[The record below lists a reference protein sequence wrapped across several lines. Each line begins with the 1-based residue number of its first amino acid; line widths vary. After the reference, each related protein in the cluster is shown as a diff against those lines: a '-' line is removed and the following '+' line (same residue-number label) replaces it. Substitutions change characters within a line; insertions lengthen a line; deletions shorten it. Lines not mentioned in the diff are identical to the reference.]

1 MAWSKAMARK
11 KIEFRPDPT
20 GHNWAD
26 KLRLT
31 PLQRKSVLKWML
43 YSAVCVAGLVLQDSM
58 LARLRLFGGC
68 FDVTP
73 ALIVLI
79 CVLEGSENG
88 SLFALLASMVYV
100 FSGTGQGHYCIAML
114 TLAAVLATAF
124 RQSYLRR
131 GAGSDLICVGGAMVL
146 YEMAVFTAGV
156 VQGLTYRARWG
167 VFLMTAIVST
177 LTAGA
182 VYALLKYIGTIGG
195 NAWKE

>member
-1 MAWSKAMARK
+1 MARK

-100 FSGTGQGHYCIAML
+100 FSGTGQGHYRIAML

>member
-1 MAWSKAMARK
+1 MARK

-31 PLQRKSVLKWML
+31 PLQRKSVLKWLL

>member
-1 MAWSKAMARK
+1 MARK
-11 KIEFRPDPT
+11 KSEFRPDPT

-156 VQGLTYRARWG
+156 VQGLTYRGRWG
-167 VFLMTAIVST
+167 VFLMTAIIST

>member
-1 MAWSKAMARK
+1 
-11 KIEFRPDPT
+11 
-20 GHNWAD
+20 
-26 KLRLT
+26 
-31 PLQRKSVLKWML
+31 ML

-156 VQGLTYRARWG
+156 LQGLTYRARWG

>member
-1 MAWSKAMARK
+1 MARK

-73 ALIVLI
+73 PLIVLI

-156 VQGLTYRARWG
+156 VQGLTYRGRWG

-177 LTAGA
+177 LAAGA

>member
-1 MAWSKAMARK
+1 MARK

-146 YEMAVFTAGV
+146 YEMAVFTAGL
-156 VQGLTYRARWG
+156 VQGLTYRGRWG

>member
-1 MAWSKAMARK
+1 MARK

-146 YEMAVFTAGV
+146 YEMAVFTAGML
-156 VQGLTYRARWG
+156 QGLTYRARWG
-167 VFLMTAIVST
+167 VFFMTAIIST
-177 LTAGA
+177 LAAGA

>member
-1 MAWSKAMARK
+1 MARK

-131 GAGSDLICVGGAMVL
+131 GTGSDLICVGGAMVL

-156 VQGLTYRARWG
+156 VQGLTYRGRWG
-167 VFLMTAIVST
+167 VFLMTAIIST
-177 LTAGA
+177 LAAGA

>member
-1 MAWSKAMARK
+1 MARK
-11 KIEFRPDPT
+11 KYEFRPDPT
-20 GHNWAD
+20 GYDVAG
-26 KLRLT
+26 KLYLT
-31 PLQRKSVLKWML
+31 QQQRRSILKWVL
-43 YSAVCVAGLVLQDSM
+43 YSAICVAGLVLQDSM

-146 YEMAVFTAGV
+146 YEMAVFTAGML
-156 VQGLTYRARWG
+156 QGLTYRARWG
-167 VFLMTAIVST
+167 VFLMTAIIST
-177 LTAGA
+177 LAAGA
-182 VYALLKYIGTIGG
+182 VYTLLKYIGTIGG

>member
-1 MAWSKAMARK
+1 MARK

-20 GHNWAD
+20 GHDWAA

-31 PLQRKSVLKWML
+31 PLQQKALLKWVL
-43 YSAVCVAGLVLQDSM
+43 YSLVCLVGLVLQDSM

-79 CVLEGSENG
+79 CVLEGSEKG
-88 SLFALLASMVYV
+88 SMFALIGSMIYV
-100 FSGTGQGHYCIAML
+100 FSGTGQGYYCILLL
-114 TLAAVLATAF
+114 TLAAVLAASF
-124 RQSYLRR
+124 RQAYLRR
-131 GAGSDLICVGGAMVL
+131 SAGSDLICVGGAMIL
-146 YEMAVFTAGV
+146 YELGVFAMGLF
-156 VQGLTYRARWG
+156 QGLTYRSRWP
-167 VFLMTAIVST
+167 VFVMTAIVGT

-182 VYALLKYIGTIGG
+182 VYALLKHIGTIGG

>member
-1 MAWSKAMARK
+1 MARK

-131 GAGSDLICVGGAMVL
+131 GAGSDLLCVGGAMVL

-156 VQGLTYRARWG
+156 VQGLTYRGRWG
-167 VFLMTAIVST
+167 VFLMTAIIST

-182 VYALLKYIGTIGG
+182 VYALLKYIGNIGG

>member
-1 MAWSKAMARK
+1 MARK

-58 LARLRLFGGC
+58 LARLRFFGGC

-167 VFLMTAIVST
+167 VFLMTAIIST
-177 LTAGA
+177 LAAGA

>member
-1 MAWSKAMARK
+1 MARK

-167 VFLMTAIVST
+167 VFLMTAIIST

>member
-1 MAWSKAMARK
+1 MARK
-11 KIEFRPDPT
+11 KIEFRPAPK

-131 GAGSDLICVGGAMVL
+131 GAGSDLLCVGGAMVL

-156 VQGLTYRARWG
+156 VQGLTYRGRWG
-167 VFLMTAIVST
+167 VFLMTAIIST

>member
-1 MAWSKAMARK
+1 MARK

-31 PLQRKSVLKWML
+31 PLQRKTFLKWVL

-100 FSGTGQGHYCIAML
+100 FSGTGQGYYCIAML
-114 TLAAVLATAF
+114 TLTALLATVF

-131 GAGSDLICVGGAMVL
+131 GAGSDLICVGGAMML
-146 YEMAVFTAGV
+146 YEMGVFVAGML
-156 VQGLTYRARWG
+156 QGLTYRARWG
-167 VFLMTAIVST
+167 VFFMTAIIST
-177 LTAGA
+177 LAAGA

>member
-1 MAWSKAMARK
+1 MARK

-156 VQGLTYRARWG
+156 VQGLTYRGRWG
-167 VFLMTAIVST
+167 VFLMTAIIST
-177 LTAGA
+177 LAAGT

>member
-1 MAWSKAMARK
+1 MARK

-31 PLQRKSVLKWML
+31 PLQRKSVLKWLL

-131 GAGSDLICVGGAMVL
+131 GAGSDLLCVGGAMVL
-146 YEMAVFTAGV
+146 YEMAVFTAGML
-156 VQGLTYRARWG
+156 QGLTYRARWG
-167 VFLMTAIVST
+167 VFLMTAIIST

>member
-1 MAWSKAMARK
+1 MARK
-11 KIEFRPDPT
+11 KIEVRPDPT

-156 VQGLTYRARWG
+156 VQGLTYRGRWG
-167 VFLMTAIVST
+167 VFLMTAIIST
-177 LTAGA
+177 LAAGA

>member
-1 MAWSKAMARK
+1 MARK

-31 PLQRKSVLKWML
+31 PLQRKSVLKWLL

-146 YEMAVFTAGV
+146 YEMAVFTAGML
-156 VQGLTYRARWG
+156 QGLTYRGRWG
-167 VFLMTAIVST
+167 VFLMTAVIST
-177 LTAGA
+177 LAAGA

>member
-1 MAWSKAMARK
+1 MARK

-167 VFLMTAIVST
+167 VFFMTAIIST
-177 LTAGA
+177 LAAGA

>member
-1 MAWSKAMARK
+1 MARK

-79 CVLEGSENG
+79 CVQEGTENG
-88 SLFALLASMVYV
+88 SLFALLASMVYG

-131 GAGSDLICVGGAMVL
+131 GAGSALLCVGGAMVL

-156 VQGLTYRARWG
+156 VQGLTYRGRWG
-167 VFLMTAIVST
+167 VFLMTAIIST
-177 LTAGA
+177 LAAGA

>member
-1 MAWSKAMARK
+1 MARK

-20 GHNWAD
+20 GHDWAG
-26 KLRLT
+26 KLLLT
-31 PLQRKSVLKWML
+31 PLQRRALLKWLL

-156 VQGLTYRARWG
+156 VQGLTYRGRWG
-167 VFLMTAIVST
+167 VFLMTAIIST
-177 LTAGA
+177 LAAGA

>member
-1 MAWSKAMARK
+1 MARK

-26 KLRLT
+26 KLKLT
-31 PLQRKSVLKWML
+31 PLQRKSLLKWGL

-100 FSGTGQGHYCIAML
+100 FSGTGQGYYCIAML
-114 TLAAVLATAF
+114 TLAALLATVF

-131 GAGSDLICVGGAMVL
+131 GAGSDLICVGGAMML
-146 YEMAVFTAGV
+146 YEMGVFAAGV
-156 VQGLTYRARWG
+156 LQGLTYRARWG
-167 VFLMTAIVST
+167 VFFMTAVIST
-177 LTAGA
+177 LAAGA

>member
-1 MAWSKAMARK
+1 MARK

-26 KLRLT
+26 KLKLT
-31 PLQRKSVLKWML
+31 PLQRQSLLKWVL

-58 LARLRLFGGC
+58 LARMRLFGGC

-88 SLFALLASMVYV
+88 SLFALLGSMVYV
-100 FSGTGQGHYCIAML
+100 FSGTGQGHYCIVLL
-114 TLAAVLATAF
+114 TMAAVLATTF

-131 GAGSDLICVGGAMVL
+131 GAGSDLICVGGAMML
-146 YEMAVFTAGV
+146 YEMGIFTAGML
-156 VQGLTYRARWG
+156 QGLTYRARWG
-167 VFLMTAIVST
+167 VFFVTAIIST
-177 LTAGA
+177 LAAGA

>member
-1 MAWSKAMARK
+1 MARK

-31 PLQRKSVLKWML
+31 PLQRKSVLKWLL

-156 VQGLTYRARWG
+156 VQGLTYRGRWG
-167 VFLMTAIVST
+167 VFLMTAIIST

>member
-1 MAWSKAMARK
+1 MARK

-31 PLQRKSVLKWML
+31 PLQRKTFLKWVL

-100 FSGTGQGHYCIAML
+100 FSGTGQGYYCIAML
-114 TLAAVLATAF
+114 TLTALLATVF

-131 GAGSDLICVGGAMVL
+131 GAGSDLICVGGAMML
-146 YEMAVFTAGV
+146 YEMGVFAAGML
-156 VQGLTYRARWG
+156 QGLTYRARWG
-167 VFLMTAIVST
+167 VFFMTAIIST
-177 LTAGA
+177 LAAGA

>member
-1 MAWSKAMARK
+1 MARK

-156 VQGLTYRARWG
+156 LQGLTYRARWG

-177 LTAGA
+177 LAAGA

>member
-1 MAWSKAMARK
+1 MARK

-131 GAGSDLICVGGAMVL
+131 GTGSDLICVGGAMVL

-156 VQGLTYRARWG
+156 VQGLTYRGRWG

>member
-1 MAWSKAMARK
+1 MARK

-26 KLRLT
+26 KLKLT
-31 PLQRKSVLKWML
+31 PLQRKSLLKWVL

-156 VQGLTYRARWG
+156 LQGLTYRARWG

-177 LTAGA
+177 LAAGA

>member
-1 MAWSKAMARK
+1 MARK

-31 PLQRKSVLKWML
+31 PLQRKSVLKWLL

-131 GAGSDLICVGGAMVL
+131 GTGSDLICVGGAMVL

-156 VQGLTYRARWG
+156 VQGLTYRGRWG
-167 VFLMTAIVST
+167 VFLMTAIIST

>member
-1 MAWSKAMARK
+1 MARK

-31 PLQRKSVLKWML
+31 PLQRKSVLKWLL

-100 FSGTGQGHYCIAML
+100 FSGTGQGHYCIAMQ

-156 VQGLTYRARWG
+156 LQGLTYRGRWG
-167 VFLMTAIVST
+167 VFLMTAIIST
-177 LTAGA
+177 LAAGA

>member
-1 MAWSKAMARK
+1 MVWSKAMARK

-156 VQGLTYRARWG
+156 VQGLTYRGRWG
-167 VFLMTAIVST
+167 VFLMTAIIST